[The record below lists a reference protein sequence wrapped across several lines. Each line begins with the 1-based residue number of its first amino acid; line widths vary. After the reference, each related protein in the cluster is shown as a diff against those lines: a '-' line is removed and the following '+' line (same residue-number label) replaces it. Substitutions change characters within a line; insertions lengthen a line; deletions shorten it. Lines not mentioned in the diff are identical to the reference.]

1 MAGSDGQ
8 CCVSVSFG
16 LGFMRCYERAGERGV
31 QATSAAP
38 KAPTDGQTD
47 GRLDRQQSLHMP
59 APAKRPKTLMLTNGK
74 SVLPS
79 IATAVGHDQALAGS
93 AKCLNA
99 REAKGDSEAAIC
111 VDTEAVQREGAN
123 VVDARGSCSL
133 GTAVVRKCGA
143 VCDASVDSN
152 GTSKRRRTLT
162 LPGWSNGSASD
173 RSSSSTEKIW
183 TAPVFPRAWPLAS
196 RVRIGVS
203 RPFEVSLHKRPRR

>member
-1 MAGSDGQ
+1 
-8 CCVSVSFG
+8 
-16 LGFMRCYERAGERGV
+16 MRCYERAGERGV

-79 IATAVGHDQALAGS
+79 NAAAVGHDQALAGS

-162 LPGWSNGSASD
+162 LTGWSNGSASD